1 MYLHTASCIS
11 VQPVLVCP
19 CVLTSLL
26 PVVCCQVGLTGMPA
40 KQATDPRKPARHVR
54 TGKSCC
60 SVTTEGLIKETH
72 LRMRSS
78 TLMASSSRFSLS
90 CSAASLNRAA
100 VSSSSSCSSAASSP
114 CKWRYADVSL
124 IVCWSPA
131 ELTLDACRSAYSSLA
146 NMQSHSCDVSI
157 QTYLLQEQAHK
168 CSIQEMLQ
176 AGRSTATA
184 SLWLSGTRVPIERVA
199 EVCRW
204 KFIAPLPQLL
214 DPL

>member
-1 MYLHTASCIS
+1 MHSHASPQQTRYACTAWVESTILTAGHLLVFVQYMGSRLSPGPEVLTAAGLRSRSSSQALHHLVMYLHTASCIS

-124 IVCWSPA
+124 IVCGV
-131 ELTLDACRSAYSSLA
+131 L
-146 NMQSHSCDVSI
+146 QS
-157 QTYLLQEQAHK
+157 
-168 CSIQEMLQ
+168 
-176 AGRSTATA
+176 
-184 SLWLSGTRVPIERVA
+184 
-199 EVCRW
+199 
-204 KFIAPLPQLL
+204 
-214 DPL
+214 